1 MDGTEQVRPSSR
13 YYFLAFLFFAFGI
26 ASTIYFLVVDIHHIR
41 DAMLRMDLPGE
52 MDLELKHRETY
63 TVFVEYPGLQ
73 TATPLSR
80 EELRRLVVDCEVH
93 MLPTGE
99 KVAAKDNIGTST
111 YAYGNRRGI
120 SVLEFMVPHD
130 GPYAV
135 SCQGPAEVSGQKVQ
149 IAIGGGA
156 SQALTAV
163 IGRIF
168 LVLTGSIVVG
178 TLIFVRVAMLR
189 LQSRRDI
196 RERGLKPV

>member
-13 YYFLAFLFFAFGI
+13 YYFLAFFFFAAGI
-26 ASTIYFLVVDIHHIR
+26 AATIYFLVVDIHHIR

-63 TVFVEYPGLQ
+63 TVFAEYPGLQ
-73 TATPLSR
+73 TAALSR
-80 EELRRLVVDCEVH
+80 EESRNLLVDCEVH
-93 MLPTGE
+93 LLPTGE
-99 KVAAKDNIGTST
+99 KVAAKDKIGTSSYT
-111 YAYGNRRGI
+111 YGNRKGV

-130 GPYAV
+130 GTYAV

-149 IAIGGGA
+149 VAIGGGA

-163 IGRIF
+163 SGRIF
-168 LVLTGSIVVG
+168 LVLTGSIVIG

-196 RERGLKPV
+196 RERGLRPV

>member
-13 YYFLAFLFFAFGI
+13 YYFLAFLFLALGI
-26 ASTIYFLVVDIHHIR
+26 AATFYFLVVDTRHIH

-63 TVFVEYPGLQ
+63 TVFVEYPALQ
-73 TATPLSR
+73 TAAPLSR
-80 EELRRLVVDCEVH
+80 EELRRMLVDCEVH

-99 KVAAKDNIGTST
+99 KVAAKDKVGTAT
-111 YAYGNRRGI
+111 YTYGTKRGV
-120 SVLEFMVPHD
+120 SVLEFAVPHD
-130 GPYAV
+130 GSYAV

-149 IAIGGGA
+149 VAIGGGA
-156 SQALTAV
+156 SQALSAAM
-163 IGRIF
+163 GRIF
-168 LVLTGSIVVG
+168 LVLTGSIVIG